1 MIFIVKSRISRNA
14 YCLFRISFYYI
25 PLLFLTFLLSFSAF
39 SNSYNIDPLMDGL
52 NPEQQEILK
61 EELHI
66 YEKQLQGLTQE
77 DRKTKIGQ
85 FPAKI
90 AQGLFVQE
98 QQSLGKR

>member
-1 MIFIVKSRISRNA
+1 
-14 YCLFRISFYYI
+14 
-25 PLLFLTFLLSFSAF
+25 
-39 SNSYNIDPLMDGL
+39 MDGL